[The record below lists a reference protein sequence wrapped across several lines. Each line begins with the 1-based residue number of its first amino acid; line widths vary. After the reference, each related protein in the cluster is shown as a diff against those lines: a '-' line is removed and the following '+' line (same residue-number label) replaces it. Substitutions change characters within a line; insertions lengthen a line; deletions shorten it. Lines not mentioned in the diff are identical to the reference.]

1 MDLKEKRGGEREIIC
16 HSVTPFFPSPP
27 FLSLL
32 PLTIWCVRICHIQQ
46 EGVGVGVGGGSGRR
60 SRRRRRTGRGRR
72 RRVSVNKDAELMIN
86 GGITRLPGNWN
97 LMSGIFL
104 ERSCYLPLSFLLSSP
119 SLFLVLHSFC
129 QALFSTKTRKT
140 AQLS

>member
-46 EGVGVGVGGGSGRR
+46 EGVGVGGVGGGAGGDRGGEG
-60 SRRRRRTGRGRR
+60 GRG
-72 RRVSVNKDAELMIN
+72 
-86 GGITRLPGNWN
+86 GGG
-97 LMSGIFL
+97 GGG
-104 ERSCYLPLSFLLSSP
+104 YL
-119 SLFLVLHSFC
+119 
-129 QALFSTKTRKT
+129 
-140 AQLS
+140 